1 MDTTQG
7 TASNRLKLY
16 VNGVQETDFSV
27 EAYPAEDYEDN
38 YSESSRVHQIGARYA
53 VTGNSTQRFSGY
65 IAEVHFVDGAQK
77 AATDFGE
84 FDEDSGIW
92 IPKAYSGSH
101 GTNGFHLNFDSSGS
115 MGADSSGNSNTFTL
129 VNIAAVNQTTD
140 TPTNNFCTLNPN
152 DRTVNPTYDGQIV
165 DGMFEYQPESGTSM
179 VRGTMGMSSGKWY
192 WECKLQTTQGQQFG
206 VCTDNMDI
214 PVTST
219 QEGGSMINTVGG
231 DALTFSVY
239 AASHYRSY
247 FVYDGT
253 NWNSAAAWQ
262 DQVNISAGS
271 IMGFAVDMDNLDVYM
286 SKEGSWTDVIT
297 NQDPEGDPGSNTP
310 FVYHASFNRD
320 EDDTWMPVFS
330 NTYNQDMELNFGNPI
345 HSISSGNADANG
357 YGNFEY
363 AVPDGYYALC
373 TKNIAEF
380 G

>member
-1 MDTTQG
+1 
-7 TASNRLKLY
+7 
-16 VNGVQETDFSV
+16 
-27 EAYPAEDYEDN
+27 
-38 YSESSRVHQIGARYA
+38 
-53 VTGNSTQRFSGY
+53 
-65 IAEVHFVDGAQK
+65 
-77 AATDFGE
+77 
-84 FDEDSGIW
+84 
-92 IPKAYSGSH
+92 
-101 GTNGFHLNFDSSGS
+101 

-165 DGMFEYQPESGTSM
+165 DGMLEYQPESGTSM

-247 FVYDGT
+247 FIYDGT
-253 NWNSAAAWQ
+253 NWNSAAAW
-262 DQVNISAGS
+262 NAGGNFAGGD
-271 IMGFAVDMDNLDVYM
+271 IFGFAVDMDNLDVYM
-286 SKEGSWTDVIT
+286 SKSGSWTDVISG
-297 NQDPEGDPGSNTP
+297 QDPEGDPGSNTP

-320 EDDTWMPVFS
+320 ESDTWMPVFS
-330 NTYNQDMELNFGNPI
+330 NTYNQDMILNFGNPI

-363 AVPDGYYALC
+363 EVPDGYYALC
-373 TKNIAEF
+373 TKNLAEF